1 MNRPGISSGYRIMH
15 KIRVNPLALKDLKG
29 IKSYISD
36 ELANPEAAVR
46 IIREIVE
53 TYEKL
58 RDFPEMGPSLDTSI
72 DIPTDYRYVDAKDHY
87 IFYKVE
93 GEYVSIYRVLN
104 ARMDFLRVLFRD

>member
-1 MNRPGISSGYRIMH
+1 MH

-29 IKSYISD
+29 IKTYISE
-36 ELANPEAAVR
+36 ELANPEAALR
-46 IIREIVE
+46 IVREIVE

-58 RDFPEMGPSLDTSI
+58 IDFPEMGPRLDSRI
-72 DIPTDYRYVDAKDHY
+72 DIPTDYRYMVAKGHY

-104 ARMDFLRVLFRD
+104 ARMDFLRVLFKDE